1 MLQYNIEHVS
11 IPTIYII
18 YQSINWCTEANKYA
32 WMIFCFFS
40 RCVKFPNDTA
50 WCIILYAYIYI
61 VRVWW
66 IWHTHTHNHNSKRS
80 TCPHIYV
87 LPVVTMNSSNHQSS
101 IINTH
106 KTQVRLPKTKLVGIL
121 DLGGLSYVI
130 PSIAV
135 PVDVSCH
142 AAVRIY
148 VNREIHLTY
157 RNNNITQPPP
167 PDLLEICL
175 NVHLVFES
183 ILPVVRYI
191 QSTVTIA
198 RRLPTKELLSL
209 SLLLLLLRILTF
221 TTAKIEVSVIHL
233 EL

>member
-1 MLQYNIEHVS
+1 MLVTIQYRTCINTYNIYN
-11 IPTIYII
+11 I
-18 YQSINWCTEANKYA
+18 SINQCTEANKYA

-40 RCVKFPNDTA
+40 RYVKFPNDTA

-66 IWHTHTHNHNSKRS
+66 IWHTHTQPQQQKINLS
-80 TCPHIYV
+80 TYICTTGCYNE
-87 LPVVTMNSSNHQSS
+87 LQQS
-101 IINTH
+101 I

-135 PVDVSCH
+135 PIDVSCH

>member
-1 MLQYNIEHVS
+1 
-11 IPTIYII
+11 
-18 YQSINWCTEANKYA
+18 
-32 WMIFCFFS
+32 
-40 RCVKFPNDTA
+40 
-50 WCIILYAYIYI
+50 
-61 VRVWW
+61 
-66 IWHTHTHNHNSKRS
+66 
-80 TCPHIYV
+80 
-87 LPVVTMNSSNHQSS
+87 MNSSNQSR
-101 IINTH
+101 H
-106 KTQVRLPKTKLVGIL
+106 KCVCPKPNLLESWILAGYLTSSRLSQYRLTCLVMPPSGYRYIGKFISHIATTTSHTQ
-121 DLGGLSYVI
+121 
-130 PSIAV
+130 
-135 PVDVSCH
+135 
-142 AAVRIY
+142 
-148 VNREIHLTY
+148 
-157 RNNNITQPPP
+157 PP